1 MGANTHRD
9 LNVWK
14 KSITLVKDVYVQ
26 TKSFPNEEL
35 YGLTSQ
41 LRRAAVSIPSNIAEG
56 FARNSDKEL
65 LRFLS
70 IALGSASELETQIII
85 CNEIGYIKPEV
96 FNAMYGLIVEIL
108 KMLISLNT
116 SVKKRLDD
124 SLNANDGSNDKE
136 NLA

>member
-41 LRRAAVSIPSNIAEG
+41 MRRAAVSIPSNIAEG

>member
-1 MGANTHRD
+1 MGAKTHRD

-14 KSITLVKDVYVQ
+14 KAITLVKDVYVQ
-26 TKSFPNEEL
+26 TKSFPSEEL

-41 LRRAAVSIPSNIAEG
+41 MRRAAVSIPSNIAEG

-96 FNAMYGLIVEIL
+96 FNVMYGLIVEIL
-108 KMLISLNT
+108 KMLNSLNT
-116 SVKKRLDD
+116 SVKKRIDD
-124 SLNANDGSNDKE
+124 SLIASDDSTHNE
-136 NLA
+136 NLV